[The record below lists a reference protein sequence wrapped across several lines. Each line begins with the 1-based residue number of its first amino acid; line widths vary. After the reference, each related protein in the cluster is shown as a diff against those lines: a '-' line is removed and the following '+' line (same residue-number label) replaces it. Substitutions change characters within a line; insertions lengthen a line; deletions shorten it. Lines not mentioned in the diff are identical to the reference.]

1 LEEKRKMKDVIYE
14 NKSKMSEMERRMV
27 EKEKEMNDEKK
38 MK

>member
-1 LEEKRKMKDVIYE
+1 MKDVIYE